1 MEWAMLNEQRNILL
15 NVAVD
20 RFTKKGFHV
29 EIFETSNEAITWLK
43 NEIKTTDVIGFGGS
57 KTLEQIGFFNV
68 FNKNDYP
75 NFLDRNDTTLTY
87 EQKVD
92 VWRKALTA
100 DVFLCSANGVSI
112 SGELVLIDKNGNRNA
127 AATFGPKKRIFVIG
141 WNKLQ
146 KDFEAAVGYAKNVAA
161 VQNNLRFQTGN
172 PCTKAGKCLNCNT
185 SDGLCFV
192 TTTISNV
199 VPAFPATLLIIK
211 EDLGF

>member
-1 MEWAMLNEQRNILL
+1 MLNEQRNILL
-15 NVAVD
+15 NIAVD
-20 RFTKKGFHV
+20 KFTKKGFHV
-29 EIFETSNEAITWLK
+29 EILENSNEAITWLK

-57 KTLEQIGFFNV
+57 KTLEQIGFFNA

-146 KDFEAAVGYAKNVAA
+146 KDFTSAMEYAKNVAA
-161 VQNNLRFQTGN
+161 VQNNLRFQTNN

-185 SDGLCFV
+185 SDSLCFI
-192 TTTISNV
+192 TTTITNT

>member
-1 MEWAMLNEQRNILL
+1 MLNEQRNILL
-15 NVAVD
+15 NIAVD
-20 RFTKKGFHV
+20 KFTKKGFHV
-29 EIFETSNEAITWLK
+29 EILENSNEAITWLK

-57 KTLEQIGFFNV
+57 KTLEQIGFFNA

-92 VWRKALTA
+92 VWRKALIA